1 MLKKSKADNS
11 VLFIDASEEC
21 AKDGNKNKLT
31 DDNIQTVFNY
41 YADRKDVEYKAKL
54 VNCKDILAN
63 DCNLSV
69 SSYVEQEDKREA
81 IDIKTVNA
89 TLSELIAE
97 GNSLNAKIDSIIKE
111 IGG

>member
-1 MLKKSKADNS
+1 MFKLGMCREIANFRALKQQLMRIAICSDHA
-11 VLFIDASEEC
+11 
-21 AKDGNKNKLT
+21 G
-31 DDNIQTVFNY
+31 
-41 YADRKDVEYKAKL
+41 VEYKAKL
-54 VNCKDILAN
+54 VSCKDILAN

-69 SSYVEQEDKREA
+69 SSYVEKEDKREA

-111 IGG
+111 IGE